1 MLLDHLGQVERHIR
15 EGERHLMRQRE
26 IVTELERHGRG
37 HSQTAKMARDLLDT
51 FEVAQS
57 AHLDDR
63 AHFLDALREAT

>member
-1 MLLDHLGQVERHIR
+1 
-15 EGERHLMRQRE
+15 
-26 IVTELERHGRG
+26 
-37 HSQTAKMARDLLDT
+37 MARDLLDT